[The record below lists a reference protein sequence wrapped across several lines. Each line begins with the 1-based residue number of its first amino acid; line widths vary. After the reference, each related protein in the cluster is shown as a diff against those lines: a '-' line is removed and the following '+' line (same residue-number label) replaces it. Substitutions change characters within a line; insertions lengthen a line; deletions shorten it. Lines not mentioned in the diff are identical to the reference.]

1 MISDDNSNYAYSGS
15 VLFDIF
21 GSTIHFETE
30 IDVHVTFPAGNQSK
44 GLGLVLSE
52 VETLALKT
60 ALYVCRLRNYACL

>member
-44 GLGLVLSE
+44 GLSLVLSE
-52 VETLALKT
+52 VK
-60 ALYVCRLRNYACL
+60 RLP